1 MENPYSRLKPGD
13 RVIWLRSPGR
23 SILSGWKVEEVPG
36 IVERICRHRI
46 RIKIL
51 MNGKE
56 KIVYVDPDNL
66 TRAELHSSS
75 LGVPN
80 MGRPPREYRKA

>member
-1 MENPYSRLKPGD
+1 MDNPYAQLKPGD
-13 RVIWLRSPGR
+13 RVIWLRSTGR
-23 SILSGWKVEEVPG
+23 SILSGWRVEEVPS

-75 LGVPN
+75 RGVPKI
-80 MGRPPREYRKA
+80 GRPPSEK